1 MTVAEDSAGTASAA
15 AGEMEQRNTPSPS
28 DGVSGAPNE
37 AALRALMERTGC
49 PIQQSNGQRRFG
61 PPPDWNDATPPR
73 GCEVFVG
80 KIPRDVYE
88 DEIVPIFETVGKIYE
103 VRLMMDFDGKN
114 RGYAF
119 VVYTAKK
126 DAQTC
131 IKKLNNYEIRR
142 GKMIGVCSSVD
153 NCRLFVGGIPKKVK
167 KDEIFEE
174 ISKVTDNVTDVIVYP
189 SASDKTKNRG
199 FAFVEYS
206 SHRAAAM
213 ARRKLMAGRIQL
225 WGHQIA
231 VDWAEPEQEVDEDI
245 MEQVRVV

>member
-1 MTVAEDSAGTASAA
+1 MHKEAENATMTVAEESAKRAASMQEPSSQAERDS
-15 AGEMEQRNTPSPS
+15 ESPT
-28 DGVSGAPNE
+28 DGVTGQPNE
-37 AALRALMERTGC
+37 EALRALMKRTGC

-61 PPPDWNDATPPR
+61 PPPDYQGTVPPR

-80 KIPRDVYE
+80 KLPRDVYE
-88 DEIVPIFETVGKIYE
+88 DELVPIFETVGKIYE

-126 DAQTC
+126 DAQAS

-167 KDEIFEE
+167 KDEIMEE
-174 ISKVTDNVTDVIVYP
+174 ISKGYRKRYGRNRLPRPRRIRQRIGALP
-189 SASDKTKNRG
+189 S
-199 FAFVEYS
+199 
-206 SHRAAAM
+206 
-213 ARRKLMAGRIQL
+213 
-225 WGHQIA
+225 
-231 VDWAEPEQEVDEDI
+231 
-245 MEQVRVV
+245 